1 MRKFLGGSSGG
12 QPPGV
17 GGMNGSKA
25 GNTYKPEQELLGLNH
40 LKKLYIE
47 YSTPVH
53 PLTDPICQLMT
64 DILHQP
70 QMWVVQLHR
79 QRHQFVPV
87 YRVRSSRLDVRVDRE
102 IVPEVA

>member
-1 MRKFLGGSSGG
+1 MNIMRKFLGGSSGG

-53 PLTDPICQLMT
+53 PLTDQEKEFKLYSMLPLFCKI
-64 DILHQP
+64 
-70 QMWVVQLHR
+70 
-79 QRHQFVPV
+79 FNSVPPNV
-87 YRVRSSRLDVRVDRE
+87 ITEKFLDVTSFTQACSKLLVT
-102 IVPEVA
+102 EV